1 VLRKA
6 LVGALVLGGLCA
18 MALACGGEEAP
29 SPTPQ
34 AVAGV
39 TPALSAPTPTATVAS
54 APTPSPTP
62 TPSPIPTPTPTPAPP
77 SPTPTAPSACTA
89 PAAPN
94 KSGTLVGQGCV
105 MLTVAPGGQSQVNA
119 QQLAGVSIPCAGAAS
134 THGWQVWLPS
144 GASVN
149 IQTAA
154 STGGGPTTIASGNSG
169 TASGY
174 CGTIFVQN
182 PGSVAVTV
190 HVSWK
195 MWDCTAAPC

>member
-1 VLRKA
+1 MLRKA

-39 TPALSAPTPTATVAS
+39 TPALSSPTPTATVA
-54 APTPSPTP
+54 
-62 TPSPIPTPTPTPAPP
+62 PTPTPTPTLPAPSP
-77 SPTPTAPSACTA
+77 SPTAPAACTA
-89 PAAPN
+89 PVAPKTN
-94 KSGTLVGQGCV
+94 GTLVGDGCV
-105 MLTVAPGGQSQVNA
+105 ILTVAPGGQSEVNA

>member
-1 VLRKA
+1 MRPPAYA
-6 LVGALVLGGLCA
+6 LLALAGAL
-18 MALACGGEEAP
+18 ALMACGGEEAP

-34 AVAGV
+34 AVAGI
-39 TPALSAPTPTATVAS
+39 TPAASSPTPTATVAPTP
-54 APTPSPTP
+54 APTT
-62 TPSPIPTPTPTPAPP
+62 TPTPTPAPPPP
-77 SPTPTAPSACTA
+77 SPTPTAPSTCTA
-89 PAAPN
+89 PTAPN
-94 KSGTLVGQGCV
+94 KSGTLAGQGCV
-105 MLTVAPGGQSQVNA
+105 ILTVAPGGQSQVNA
-119 QQLAGVSIPCAGAAS
+119 QQLAGVSIPCAGATS
-134 THGWQVWLPS
+134 THGWQVWLPP

-182 PGSVAVTV
+182 PGAATVTV